1 MCFVPIRA
9 RRPSAPAARQMLVG
23 ETGDGNLVYVNQVEL
38 FPLCPPEEMA
48 GAVGVAVD
56 GLPRIPALDQVP
68 PERLNVRRVLRLSA
82 NARKAFDT
90 ICRIHRGL
98 LEARATMVRRTSKL
112 CGLQLDPTPPA
123 PRKATH
129 SAQHPQEGAHSSE
142 VSIEVVMLSSA

>member
-1 MCFVPIRA
+1 
-9 RRPSAPAARQMLVG
+9 MLVG

-38 FPLCPPEEMA
+38 FPLCLPEEMA

-68 PERLNVRRVLRLSA
+68 PERLNVWGVLRLSA

-98 LEARATMVRRTSKL
+98 L
-112 CGLQLDPTPPA
+112 
-123 PRKATH
+123 
-129 SAQHPQEGAHSSE
+129 
-142 VSIEVVMLSSA
+142 